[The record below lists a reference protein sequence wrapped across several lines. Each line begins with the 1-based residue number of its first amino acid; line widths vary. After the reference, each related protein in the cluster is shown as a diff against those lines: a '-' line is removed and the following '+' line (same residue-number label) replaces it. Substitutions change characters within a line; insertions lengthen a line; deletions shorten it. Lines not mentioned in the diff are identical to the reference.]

1 MICCREW
8 YEIQDGEGVNNA
20 EECVLRGETSFGVSG
35 RIEKRDTADNAGDY
49 HVDEYAVKNRVRVVC
64 VTIAVLI

>member
-1 MICCREW
+1 
-8 YEIQDGEGVNNA
+8 
-20 EECVLRGETSFGVSG
+20 VLRGETSFGVSG